1 MSAPASRG
9 RVGRK
14 ASTISNK
21 KRPAADTVADDE
33 STEAKKP
40 APKKKK
46 IAIPLPRRSPSKPQV
61 ALAAKSKEDQL
72 AQMKYARDVAVAAY
86 AALEAEQE
94 AATAAEERDAI
105 LDYDPAAH
113 SDADLLTITD
123 DDFTRLENN
132 QVYGSDD
139 DFVPAAKKVSKGKAK
154 AKTVKKY
161 AKGELKASIEEQI
174 QQQKFAEASTGT
186 SSQTANVAR
195 KKLKGV
201 QNSAASDKAGVNPKF
216 SLKFFENVVDRFP
229 TKAPSLPSSPSLGG
243 LQDADTRP
251 AFVAKNEATPVRF
264 FKNEMAEMAG
274 PSKVARKNELILI
287 EDDSEE
293 DFKVTRLKAKTVK
306 AEPISRLPALGL
318 SLHQKSSATVFKHK
332 PAPKPKVIVPPV
344 PSFTPHTPAV
354 SPNAL
359 PAFVADK
366 WATKVMPT
374 LHRALN
380 DSDTPWELGVQNDYT
395 LKTVQ
400 KIIDNACPGNTYTV
414 KWNDPIVRR
423 ASQRLSERRSA
434 VGTNAVDVVAKYIAA
449 NDVEYS
455 TRQEIQ
461 AYARYAL
468 NPAGR
473 PFVDKR
479 DPKYVKPKGL
489 FESEFIIAVA
499 APLLKVGGSKFP
511 YGAIGLA
518 TDRLRSSLAAAAV
531 ERAWY
536 KHLASTEDAAKF
548 SKERTGT
555 AVDGY
560 VATAH
565 KLSENA
571 WQRIIDACNEHT
583 AQAVETVV
591 EDTDLSLDGLRE
603 DLYEPSS
610 P

>member
-1 MSAPASRG
+1 MLETWPLQHMLLSKLNKRRRRQQRNAMLFLMSPIFWGAMD
-9 RVGRK
+9 
-14 ASTISNK
+14 I
-21 KRPAADTVADDE
+21 DE
-33 STEAKKP
+33 SDLSE
-40 APKKKK
+40 
-46 IAIPLPRRSPSKPQV
+46 
-61 ALAAKSKEDQL
+61 
-72 AQMKYARDVAVAAY
+72 
-86 AALEAEQE
+86 
-94 AATAAEERDAI
+94 
-105 LDYDPAAH
+105 YDPAAH

-201 QNSAASDKAGVNPKF
+201 QNSAASDKAG
-216 SLKFFENVVDRFP
+216 
-229 TKAPSLPSSPSLGG
+229 APSLPSSPSLGG

-332 PAPKPKVIVPPV
+332 PAPKPK
-344 PSFTPHTPAV
+344 
-354 SPNAL
+354 
-359 PAFVADK
+359 

-423 ASQRLSERRSA
+423 
-434 VGTNAVDVVAKYIAA
+434 
-449 NDVEYS
+449 
-455 TRQEIQ
+455 
-461 AYARYAL
+461 
-468 NPAGR
+468 PA
-473 PFVDKR
+473 P
-479 DPKYVKPKGL
+479 
-489 FESEFIIAVA
+489 
-499 APLLKVGGSKFP
+499 
-511 YGAIGLA
+511 
-518 TDRLRSSLAAAAV
+518 
-531 ERAWY
+531 
-536 KHLASTEDAAKF
+536 
-548 SKERTGT
+548 
-555 AVDGY
+555 
-560 VATAH
+560 
-565 KLSENA
+565 
-571 WQRIIDACNEHT
+571 Q
-583 AQAVETVV
+583 
-591 EDTDLSLDGLRE
+591 
-603 DLYEPSS
+603 
-610 P
+610 